1 LRLLA
6 FDTSGAAI
14 SAAAAD
20 NNTLLAV
27 RHEPL
32 ARGHA
37 ERLLPLLVDVLAQS
51 GWTWCDLDMVVV
63 SAGPGNFTGL
73 RAGIAVARSLA
84 LALQCP
90 VLGIGTLELLAEAG
104 AAAAPDN
111 RLPLEAL
118 LDARRDEVYRQRF
131 TAEIVPLSLP
141 VLEPVTVAAAGGRGD
156 CILIGD
162 AAASVAARR
171 GCDDRVIEAAP
182 DARYLVAAARRR
194 LAGGEVAGS
203 GRLLRPV
210 YLRQPDARMGAGA
223 SLLAAQG

>member
-1 LRLLA
+1 MRLLA

-14 SAAAAD
+14 SAAAAEND
-20 NNTLLAV
+20 TLLAV

-37 ERLLPLLVDVLAQS
+37 ERLLPLLVEVLAQS
-51 GWTWCDLDMVVV
+51 SWTWCDLDMLVVT
-63 SAGPGNFTGL
+63 AGPGNFTGL

-90 VLGIGTLELLAEAG
+90 VLGLGTLELLAEAG
-104 AAAAPDN
+104 AAAVPDN

-141 VLEPVTVAAAGGRGD
+141 VLEPVAVAGGTGGS
-156 CILIGD
+156 ILIGD
-162 AAASVAARR
+162 AAAIVAARR

-182 DARYLVAAARRR
+182 HARYLVTAARRR
-194 LAGGEVAGS
+194 LASGEVAGS

>member
-1 LRLLA
+1 MRLLA

-14 SAAAAD
+14 SAAAAEND
-20 NNTLLAV
+20 TLLAV

-37 ERLLPLLVDVLAQS
+37 ERLLPLLVEVLAQS
-51 GWTWCDLDMVVV
+51 SWTWCDLDMLVVT
-63 SAGPGNFTGL
+63 AGPGNFTGL

-90 VLGIGTLELLAEAG
+90 VLGLGTLELLAEAG
-104 AAAAPDN
+104 AAAVPDN

-141 VLEPVTVAAAGGRGD
+141 VLEPVAVAGGTGG

-162 AAASVAARR
+162 AAAIVAARR